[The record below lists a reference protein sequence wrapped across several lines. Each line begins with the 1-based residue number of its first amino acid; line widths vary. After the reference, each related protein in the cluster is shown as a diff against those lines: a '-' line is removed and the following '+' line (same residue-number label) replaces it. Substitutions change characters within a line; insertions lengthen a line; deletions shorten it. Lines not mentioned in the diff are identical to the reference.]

1 MDSCCYKMQNLK
13 QKKKKKKGKKKLR
26 ECFPSKGSNLSRQR
40 DRPTR

>member
-1 MDSCCYKMQNLK
+1 MLWTLVTLQNAKFKKTK
-13 QKKKKKKGKKKLR
+13 QKTLR